1 MTNGPFAEPT
11 ARLSA
16 GKQQIYGTKGGS
28 AVSRKIEAK
37 YWCQQKRYVQTGAV
51 APIAE
56 IETGDPL
63 CFFKPVIK
71 RLTMNTD

>member
-1 MTNGPFAEPT
+1 MDW
-11 ARLSA
+11 L
-16 GKQQIYGTKGGS
+16 GS
-28 AVSRKIEAK
+28 APILLTLPKTK

-56 IETGDPL
+56 IETGDPS